1 MKNILF
7 LFIFF
12 CWGANFNSF
21 ICQNP
26 TENIAIAGTSQ
37 ELAASKISGSYQF
50 TLPEKT
56 KEEDVTKAASYYP
69 GFFSVSYNSS
79 SHVASIEMVENNENS
94 RRVLLRF
101 LSSIRCQKIQV
112 DGQSLFIHEFYDA
125 YLK

>member
-12 CWGANFNSF
+12 CWGANFNNF
-21 ICQNP
+21 VCQK
-26 TENIAIAGTSQ
+26 ENIAIAGTSQ

-50 TLPEKT
+50 TLSETT
-56 KEEDVTKAASYYP
+56 KEEDVTKAAAYYP
-69 GFFSVSYNSS
+69 GFFTVSYNSS
-79 SHVASIEMVENNENS
+79 NHVASIEMVENNENA
-94 RRVLLRF
+94 RRILLRF

-112 DGQSLFIHEFYDA
+112 DGQSLFIHEFYDD

>member
-7 LFIFF
+7 LIIFF
-12 CWGANFNSF
+12 CMGANFNNF
-21 ICQNP
+21 VCQV
-26 TENIAIAGTSQ
+26 ENIAIAGTSQ
-37 ELAASKISGSYQF
+37 ELAESKISGSYQF
-50 TLPEKT
+50 TLSDKT

-69 GFFSVSYNSS
+69 GFFSVSYDSPT
-79 SHVASIEMVENNENS
+79 HVASIQMVENNENS

>member
-7 LFIFF
+7 LFILF
-12 CWGANFNSF
+12 CWAANFNNF
-21 ICQNP
+21 ICQNL
-26 TENIAIAGTSQ
+26 TENTAIAGTSQ
-37 ELAASKISGSYQF
+37 ELAASKISGSYEF
-50 TLPEKT
+50 TLSQKT

-69 GFFSVSYNSS
+69 GFFTVSYNSS
-79 SHVASIEMVENNENS
+79 THVASIEMVENNENS

-112 DGQSLFIHEFYDA
+112 EGQSLFIHEFYDD